1 MKKLCSI
8 LVIILSLNITPL
20 FGQMILTEEDAGL
33 NPRAGSSDPSSFGV
47 MVPIQNVNYDQWE
60 YLPLG
65 NGLLLLAGLGGAYLL
80 KKKRSQ
86 KTEGRS

>member
-8 LVIILSLNITPL
+8 LVIILSLNITPS

-33 NPRAGSSDPSSFGV
+33 NPRAGKSDPGFGV
-47 MVPIQNVNYDQWE
+47 MVPVQNVYYDQWE

-65 NGLLLLAGLGGAYLL
+65 DGLLLLAGLGGAYLL
-80 KKKRSQ
+80 KKKRE
-86 KTEGRS
+86 KK